1 MRAGF
6 IEKVASEQRLEGG
19 EGFSPAVIWVTV
31 YQGEGTASANAV
43 GWDNTWF
50 VGGNQRGLWSWNGGR
65 KWSGECRGRVLGER
79 GGQVTMRT

>member
-43 GWDNTWF
+43 EWGNTWF
-50 VGGNQRGLWSWNGGR
+50 VGGKQGGLWGWSGGR
-65 KWSGECRGRVLGER
+65 KEVVRRV
-79 GGQVTMRT
+79 